1 MHTVKKKEKYIKKNY
16 ISSPKKNLYKPTSL
30 KLLKPLPILSQN
42 NFIEITK
49 EFDLDNQSEKSF
61 TQKIEILDDGSV
73 CKKNTKHTTRIPS
86 PSFGER
92 YFELDNNNSNFLL
105 SENINNINNE
115 EKNENNYQTFEL
127 NNIINEE
134 LIYNSGMKY
143 NKSLPNLKTFTY
155 TKNKA
160 KGNFIKNK
168 NNEIYIKHKPYNSSG
183 KNKINIKSEKINY
196 KRHLFN
202 KNENFDFDI
211 INLWKYLS
219 NKSIMNYNNKILK
232 SNIQIII
239 QNLKIKQILKKKEN
253 NPTNL
258 IHIINKQKENS
269 DEINKNFFDLVE
281 KKVEKNEQINK
292 YKGGIESINEEMNE
306 SFEEKDDENKRNSLR
321 SNKSKQIKIN
331 KKINEFEIKEI
342 ESINFSPLSSKS
354 KDTKLFF
361 NKIIQEKNI
370 NNNNESNER
379 YFIYKKIIGDKQR
392 IKLLFSENQE
402 NITNKYNINI
412 KSYKKILKMAFY
424 DKKAIKKIKTNLTKN
439 NYETLIHKLINNII
453 MHKAKNENNKLINN
467 NNENVI
473 KDIDIDKK
481 IIELENNV
489 KELKELY
496 IYGIDKI
503 RFISNE
509 KDKSNFIKKL
519 NLTNK
524 RNNMK
529 RIYKEIVNILKDNKI
544 EEKYYQN
551 IIDKLKQYE
560 KIEEYEIK
568 KLKKH
573 KNKRSCIN
581 IIKLYCIFLP
591 LIFALNYFTNNLK
604 KI

>member
-42 NFIEITK
+42 NFIEITN

-354 KDTKLFF
+354 KDIKSFF
-361 NKIIQEKNI
+361 NKNIQEKNI
-370 NNNNESNER
+370 NNNNESKER
-379 YFIYKKIIGDKQR
+379 FFIYKKIIDDKKR

-412 KSYKKILKMAFY
+412 KSYKTILKMAFY
-424 DKKAIKKIKTNLTKN
+424 DKNAIKKIRTNLTKD
-439 NYETLIHKLINNII
+439 NYETLIHKLLNNII
-453 MHKAKNENNKLINN
+453 MHKTKNKNNKLINN